1 MKDRLKE
8 VRKLSPYG
16 KNQESFANYLGISQ
30 SNLASYETGRR
41 TPSDA
46 VVQLICQK
54 CGVCEEW
61 LRTGEGE
68 STIKRT
74 RNQEIAEFANNV
86 MELSDDDIKKKLILA
101 ISKLTDDDW
110 KRIIEIA
117 KEVFEEKQ

>member
-8 VRKLSPYG
+8 IRKMSPHG
-16 KNQESFANYLGISQ
+16 KNQEAFANYLGISQ

-54 CGVCEEW
+54 CNIDEKW

-68 STIKRT
+68 PTIKMT
-74 RNQEIAEFANNV
+74 RSQEIGV
-86 MELSDDDIKKKLILA
+86 LVSELMNLPDNSMKKKFIEAMLKLDEKELEVLA
-101 ISKLTDDDW
+101 K
-110 KRIIEIA
+110 IA
-117 KEVFEEKQ
+117 ESLKEG